1 MLIQNAH
8 PSREKHLCPHYTFF
22 SWNAYAHT
30 SGFSLLESADPRQ
43 TFREDVELYIAGFKL
58 PMTGFLRYLFQT
70 SERTKS
76 TAREIQLSACE
87 RALIL
92 QLKSRESCFLTSR

>member
-43 TFREDVELYIAGFKL
+43 TFREDVELYIADFKL
-58 PMTGFLRYLFQT
+58 PMTGFLLLDTFSRPQRGQKALPERYSYLHV
-70 SERTKS
+70 KGP
-76 TAREIQLSACE
+76 
-87 RALIL
+87 
-92 QLKSRESCFLTSR
+92 